1 MNLKKY
7 LTTSQIDICQQE
19 KEYYHRLGTNKTIV
33 QIALEH
39 NFIQKKDNTPSFN
52 LELIKKY
59 EILVVDEDEKNFYIE
74 CKELLGA
81 KRLKLLEKELGRSV
95 VQKTIPVREFNER
108 FTEFISI
115 DPDIIEKKI
124 KKFNALDADDTE
136 ILELF
141 RMILKHGIKNSI
153 SDIHINAYED
163 FNWLRYRQNG
173 KIQAKYILN
182 TDLAQRFSMIIKEKS
197 NIDIID
203 AQTPKSGGFSEKF
216 EDGIVDFRIEVA
228 PSHFGEN
235 IVIRILDKTNN
246 LKSLSKLFPPS
257 HPMSEHLF
265 KYINQKNGFFLT
277 VGPTGSGKT
286 TTLNAIITQ
295 RDRLHEIIYTIE
307 DPIEYK
313 IDFVTQY
320 QVNEEINFTFQTAM
334 KSIMRQDPDVI
345 VIGEMRDAQSIKTA
359 LKAAHSGHMV
369 YSTLHT
375 SNSYMAME
383 RIRDEGGDLFILA
396 YSLKGVIAQRLV
408 SKLCECKVASTNE
421 KAKRYFKTKKN
432 GYEKNGCIKCNFTG
446 YNSRVLLTD
455 MVFIPPDMKTRY
467 KFYLALKS
475 STVLSAWDDFITFS
489 YYDSAKYLFENG
501 MGDYETLTK
510 ELFALGYV
518 DDEE

>member
-7 LTTSQIDICQQE
+7 LTNKQIEICQKE
-19 KEYYHRLGTNKTIV
+19 KEYYQRLGIAKTLI

-39 NFIQKKDNTPSFN
+39 NFLQKKDNTPAFN
-52 LELIKKY
+52 LDLIKKY
-59 EILVVDEDEKNFYIE
+59 EILISAEDETNFYIE
-74 CKELLGA
+74 SKELIGS
-81 KRLKLLEKELGRSV
+81 KRLELLETELGRKV
-95 VQKTIPVREFNER
+95 IQKVIPVREFNEK
-108 FTEFISI
+108 FTNYISI
-115 DPDIIEKKI
+115 DPGIIETKI

-141 RMILKHGIKNSI
+141 KMILKHGVKNNI

-163 FNWLRYRQNG
+163 FYWLRYRQNG

-182 TDLAQRFSMIIKEKS
+182 TELAQRFSMIIKEKS
-197 NIDIID
+197 NIDLID
-203 AQTPKSGGFSEKF
+203 VQTPKSAGFTEKF
-216 EDGIVDFRIEVA
+216 EDAIIDFRIEIA
-228 PSHFGEN
+228 PSIFGEN

-246 LKSLSKLFPPS
+246 IKSLKKLFPSS
-257 HPMSEHLF
+257 HPMHEHLF
-265 KYINQKNGFFLT
+265 HFINQKNGFFLT

-320 QVNEEINFTFQTAM
+320 QVNEEINFSFQTAM

-345 VIGEMRDAQSIKTA
+345 VIGEMRDSQSIKTA

-396 YSLKGVIAQRLV
+396 YSLKGVIAQRLIP
-408 SKLCECKVASTNE
+408 KLCDCKIASTDE
-421 KAKRYFKTKKN
+421 KAKKYFKTEKN
-432 GYEKNGCIKCNFTG
+432 GYEKQGCVKCNFTG
-446 YNSRVLLTD
+446 YSSRVLLTD

-467 KFYLALKS
+467 SFYIALKN
-475 STVLSAWDDFITFS
+475 STVLSAWDNFITFS

-501 MGDYETLTK
+501 MSDYDTLTT
-510 ELFALGYV
+510 ELFSLGYV
-518 DDEE
+518 DEE